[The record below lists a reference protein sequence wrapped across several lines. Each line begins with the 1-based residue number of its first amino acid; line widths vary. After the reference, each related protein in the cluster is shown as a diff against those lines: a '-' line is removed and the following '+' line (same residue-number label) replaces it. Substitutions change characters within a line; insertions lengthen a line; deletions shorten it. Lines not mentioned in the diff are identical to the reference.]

1 MEGQLQTGVVGIEG
15 IDIPSKVLA
24 DDGAYIRA
32 VRQGVSGTVVRQ
44 TVGVLGHR
52 ETFARLLG
60 ATLANLNRLYRRPA
74 LGRGQSEALLDM
86 LRLVSR
92 GLAVFGDV
100 ERTNEWLGAALPAL
114 GGARPIELCDT
125 FRGRQLVRDA
135 IRKIEYGE
143 FP

>member
-1 MEGQLQTGVVGIEG
+1 MEDLPQTGVVEVEG
-15 IDIPSKVLA
+15 IDIPWDVLA
-24 DDGAYIRA
+24 DDGAYIQA
-32 VRQGVSGTVVRQ
+32 VRRGVPGNVVRQ

-52 ETFARLLG
+52 ETFAHLLG
-60 ATLANLNRLYRRPA
+60 ATPGNLNRLYRRPA
-74 LGRGQSEALLDM
+74 LGRGQSEAILDM

-125 FRGRQLVRDA
+125 FQGRQLVRDA